1 MPATSSC
8 VFNSPLAGF
17 VEPALSD
24 ALNFKNKSLRNAMFA
39 HVHECMH
46 DPSFMRNFVGQ
57 GRMTKD
63 KCLGLSG
70 RTKSGFNTCMA
81 TTLLGVHH
89 LGELICDRKNLPCEF
104 HFPSSFWEV
113 TSLITPGRVDST
125 PPRSWPCAERRR
137 GYWAHSRTH
146 RFLLFFEGFT
156 RIYRKSEDGSA

>member
-1 MPATSSC
+1 M
-8 VFNSPLAGF
+8 LWIK
-17 VEPALSD
+17 
-24 ALNFKNKSLRNAMFA
+24 KNKSLRNAMFA

-46 DPSFMRNFVGQ
+46 DPNFMRNFVGR

-104 HFPSSFWEV
+104 HFPSSLWEV
-113 TSLITPGRVDST
+113 TSPHHAR
-125 PPRSWPCAERRR
+125 PSWFDTSKKLALC
-137 GYWAHSRTH
+137 WAQKR
-146 RFLLFFEGFT
+146 LLGSLQNPSIPAVFW
-156 RIYRKSEDGSA
+156 RIYKDLQEIWKWERISCVC